1 MQTEKQKI
9 SIARPLLL
17 TLLAGVFALGI
28 FVGAG
33 MNLFT
38 PLPDTR
44 VNADGS
50 QEGFR
55 FIKPPQ
61 EGKAASGG
69 RQKKELTAFQNRV
82 NELASSSVQNGEAT
96 TVFFYFRDLS
106 GNSWFGA
113 GEQEPFP
120 PGSRLKIPLMIA
132 YFKWAES
139 NPRVLRTTLT
149 YSAPEDLDEGKQG
162 LQATALKPGGA
173 YSVNDLIF
181 RMITVDDGGAYALLR
196 ANLPAGRLEKIYK
209 DLDVGYEDYL
219 TLKTCAAF
227 YRVLFNA
234 SYLSEEMSEKALRYL
249 YKSASKK
256 GMTQGLPPN
265 IDMAG
270 LYDERTI
277 AAAGGDDEPE
287 QYLIHEFG
295 VIYQPNRPF
304 LLGVT
309 VRGHEVTRMKNVLRE
324 ITRLFQQEMERQS

>member
-33 MNLFT
+33 MGLFT

-44 VNADGS
+44 LNADGN

-61 EGKAASGG
+61 EGKTASGG
-69 RQKKELTAFQNRV
+69 GPKKELLPFQDRV
-82 NELASSSVQNGEAT
+82 NELAASSVKNGEAT
-96 TVFFYFRDLS
+96 AVFFYFRDLS
-106 GNSWFGA
+106 GTSWFGS
-113 GEQEPFP
+113 GEHEPFP
-120 PGSRLKIPLMIA
+120 PGSQLKVPLMIA

-149 YSAPEDLDEGKQG
+149 YSAPEALNEGKQG
-162 LQATALKPGGA
+162 LQEKALKPGDA
-173 YSVNDLIF
+173 YSVNNLIF

-209 DLDVGYEDYL
+209 DLDVRYEDSL
-219 TLKTCAAF
+219 SLKACAAF
-227 YRVLFNA
+227 YRALFNA

-249 YKSASKK
+249 YKSASKE
-256 GMTQGLPPN
+256 GMIKSLPPN

-270 LYDERTI
+270 LYGERTI
-277 AAAGGDDEPE
+277 AAAGSDDEQE
-287 QYLIHEFG
+287 QYFIHEFG
-295 VIYQPNRPF
+295 IIYQPNRPF

-309 VRGHEVTRMKNVLRE
+309 VRGHEVDRMKNVLRE
-324 ITRLFQQEMERQS
+324 ITRLIHQEVDRQS